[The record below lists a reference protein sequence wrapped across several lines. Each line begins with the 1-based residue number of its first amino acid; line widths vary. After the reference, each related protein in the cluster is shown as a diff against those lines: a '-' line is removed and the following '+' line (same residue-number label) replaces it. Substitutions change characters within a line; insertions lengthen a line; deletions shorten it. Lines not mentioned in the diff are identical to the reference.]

1 MCRAGR
7 IVRLMLGLTLAA
19 ALAFGLAG
27 CACCGTK
34 SAGWTRTQLRG
45 GQAPTQAET
54 VEAAG
59 VTWQRLPPAQTRRG

>member
-1 MCRAGR
+1 MCRAR
-7 IVRLMLGLTLAA
+7 RTVRLTLGLTLAV
-19 ALAFGLAG
+19 ALAFCLAG

-34 SAGWTRTQLRG
+34 SAGWTRAQLRG

-59 VTWQRLPPAQTRRG
+59 VTWQRLPPAQS